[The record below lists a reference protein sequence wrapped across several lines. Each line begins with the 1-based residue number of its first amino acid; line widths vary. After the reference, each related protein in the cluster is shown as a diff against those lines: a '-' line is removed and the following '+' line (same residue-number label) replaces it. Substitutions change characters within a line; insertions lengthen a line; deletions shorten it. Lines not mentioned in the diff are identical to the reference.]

1 MIKTVTSAVLPV
13 TENLVIQKNRLENN
27 VSKDSKR
34 VCIVT
39 GTHGDELEGQYV
51 CARLAKFLNVEKNN
65 LTGIVDIYP
74 AINPLGIDSVTRGF
88 PMFDLDMNRIF
99 PGSSSGSLAEVVAH
113 DIIRDIEG
121 SDLCIDIHSSNI
133 FLREIPQVR
142 ISEQNREK
150 LLPYALMLNV
160 DFVWIHAAATVLEAT
175 LAHTLNMRGVKTIVV
190 EMGVG
195 MRITEDYSVQLF
207 DGIMNVLRE
216 LGMWNGK
223 TKEIRT
229 PVVSKDRGVC
239 FLNSDAAG
247 IFIPRAAH
255 SNRVSAGEEIGRVLD
270 PISGNIVEIAV
281 SPCDG
286 LLFTLR
292 EYPVVFGGSLLARI
306 LADKEDDVPGDKK
319 NIGGGN
325 G

>member
-27 VSKDSKR
+27 VSQDTKR

-51 CARLAKFLNVEKNN
+51 CARLAKLLNVEKNN
-65 LTGIVDIYP
+65 LTGTVDIYP
-74 AINPLGIDSVTRGF
+74 AINPLGIDSVIRGF

-121 SDLCIDIHSSNI
+121 ADLCVDIQSSNI

-142 ISEQNREK
+142 ISEQNSEK

-175 LAHTLNMRGVKTIVV
+175 LAHTLNMRGVKTLVV

-195 MRITEDYSVQLF
+195 MRITEDYCVQLL
-207 DGIMNVLRE
+207 DGIMNLLRE
-216 LGMWNGK
+216 LGMWSGK
-223 TKEIRT
+223 TKEVKT
-229 PVVSKDRGVC
+229 PVVSKDHSVS

-255 SNRVSAGEEIGRVLD
+255 SNRVGIGEEIGRVLD
-270 PISGNIVEIAV
+270 PITGSIVEIAV
-281 SPCDG
+281 SPCNG

-306 LADKEDDVPGDKK
+306 LGDEKSDGAE
-319 NIGGGN
+319 NAQISGGL
-325 G
+325 

>member
-1 MIKTVTSAVLPV
+1 MIKHVSAAALPV
-13 TENLVIQKNRLENN
+13 MESIVIQKNRIENN
-27 VSKDSKR
+27 AGNKCKR

-51 CARLAKFLNVEKNN
+51 CAELARLLSEEKQY
-65 LTGIVDIYP
+65 LSGIVDIYP
-74 AINPLGIDSVTRGF
+74 AINPLGIDSITRGF

-99 PGSSSGSLAEVVAH
+99 PGSPTGSLAEFVAH
-113 DIIRDIEG
+113 DVVHDIDG
-121 SDLCIDIHSSNI
+121 ADICIDIHSSNI

-142 ISEQNREK
+142 ISEQTATE
-150 LLPYALMLNV
+150 LLPYATMLNA
-160 DFVWIHAAATVLEAT
+160 DLVWIHAAATVLEST
-175 LAHTLNMRGVKTIVV
+175 LAHTLNMRGVKTLVV

-195 MRITEDYSVQLF
+195 MRITENYCMQLLE
-207 DGIMNVLRE
+207 GILNLLRKLE
-216 LGMWNGK
+216 MWSGEVK
-223 TKEIRT
+223 QTRMPII
-229 PVVSKDRGVC
+229 SKDRSVG

-247 IFIPRAAH
+247 IFIPCAAH
-255 SNRVSAGEEIGRVLD
+255 GSHVSAGELIGKVLD
-270 PISGNIVEIAV
+270 PLTGNTIDNAL

-306 LADKEDDVPGDKK
+306 MGD
-319 NIGGGN
+319 GN